1 MQWEELESL
10 AENLRRYTEE
20 AMNKIEVAPWI
31 EYDVSSM
38 KELYTELTL
47 ETITKTAR
55 GEEAEPVSSYS
66 DLFKTAENNDEV
78 IRENIPQKITS
89 QHHVES
95 ERYRSDLM
103 AKISTGLCDS
113 CNEIVKENISKLC
126 TEKKNINTG
135 ETIVIRPSKYVK
147 TQMKAKTKKILLKGD
162 PGMGKSTLM
171 KKITYDWA
179 IKEFT
184 SFVLVF
190 FVLLKLI
197 NSGDPIE
204 NIIIEQNP
212 ELKGLGIT
220 PMKLRAILDTF
231 GNRCLLVM
239 DGLDEHAPGKNEDSD
254 VLNIIRR
261 EKLLDSNIIV
271 SSRPHSTLSIEHSFY
286 TIIRIDGFTQAKAE
300 NFARNILKDES
311 KIQGVLKFNPADF
324 SDDTPLH
331 KCPILLSFMCLLVTE
346 DDIDLSS
353 KTIHIGEIYTRMV
366 RCLYKKFTIRKG
378 QDFVK
383 RKFIQTLTELGKLA
397 FDTLLSGHPLLQKR
411 DVIKDIG
418 PDAFDYGLLIGHE
431 DSRRRQDETADIY
444 VTFPHRSIQEFLGT
458 FYFIMML
465 NAGKSIESLLDSDCK
480 EPIFMMNPLFLHFCL
495 WFLYSDQEYFSFEN
509 IYQLRGSLVS
519 YCFKRI
525 KFLEDVTKIIN
536 TYPGLDIQGAF
547 KKQDDLSLK
556 FFKRLFQKL
565 YKGTDIIFPKSLEEL
580 KWILAMG
587 STHQHIIVPGLNIS
601 RINQTE
607 VFIHGEDTH
616 LSELVDARINVGRI
630 HCQLTLS
637 QVKSVNLPKFLCES
651 MKTLNIYSNHTSAML
666 FDKPL
671 PSSPHLA
678 HLLMRNLTIHENALG
693 ALCAAVSE
701 GHLPNLTDFS
711 IINCKGVAGKLSSLF
726 RSEWPQLSHLKL
738 CEIGLEVTDLD
749 TLSKHGSLFPNL
761 KFLELSPNDYFRRS
775 FFLEQTNLTSLF
787 LGEVVLDG
795 IGETGNIIPDVTNLG
810 LSLKEDSRLS
820 QLNHLKSVQ
829 SLVLYRCI
837 RKASDLETLAMVKKN
852 LKYTLH
858 KLDISHSRGI
868 SGQMP
873 LFLGQL
879 TLYETILHRHSF
891 PSLNSLILSDC
902 GLNSHDLCSL
912 AQASVEGRFPVLK
925 QLDISY
931 NDDVCSDALFHSS
944 CQWNKLFKLNI
955 TGIRHQN
962 IKSGS
967 LQSLQ
972 ELSLSDCNILIQ
984 NTWWP
989 DLQILC
995 VDKCSETNLK
1005 QIADASDGGYLPAVK
1020 TVCVH
1025 SDSERWLEST
1035 CQPSFARLVK
1045 SNISVHNFIPP
1056 HDPFSSTTCVCQSE
1070 VPHSSVPYAAYIL
1083 DLLFF
1088 IFAACVLCTSLMY
1101 VVSALI
1107 DSGVFSAAM
1116 TILREGYATISIVLY
1131 VSYVTASNVL
1141 NLFLTTSY
1149 SVLVKILTIT
1159 MTILYDSYSTVT
1171 IGTSYMFNA
1180 VTSGTNHMFNTVAS
1194 GTSYMFNTVACGTS
1208 YMFST
1213 VASGTSYMFSTVT
1226 SGTSYMFNAV
1236 TSGTNYMFNAVVSGT
1251 SYMFNTVASGI
1262 SYVLNVVVSGPS
1274 YMLTTV
1280 ASGTSYMF
1288 STVTS
1293 GISYV
1298 LNVVVSGPSYMLTT
1312 VASGTSYMFSTVTSG
1327 ISYVL
1332 NVVVSGPSYMLTTV
1346 ASGTSYMFS
1355 TVTSGISYVL
1365 NVVVSGPSYMLTTVA
1380 SGTSYMFST
1389 VTSGISYVLNVVV
1402 SGPSYML
1409 TTVASGTSYMF
1420 STVTSGISYV
1430 LNVVVSGPSYM
1441 LTTVA
1446 SGTSYMFSTVT
1457 SGISYVLNVVVS
1469 GPSYMLT
1476 TVASGTSYMF
1486 STVTSGISYVLNV
1499 VVSGPSYMLTTV
1511 ASGTSYMFSTVT
1523 SGISYVLNVVVS
1535 GPSYMLT
1542 TVASGTSYMFNTVT
1556 SGISYVLNV
1565 VVSGPSY
1572 MLTTVDSGTSYLLNA
1587 AIHYLLATVI
1597 GIISSRF
1604 WIGIIIL
1611 SIIVFITVRNVPR
1624 RDDLHCVIKI
1634 YAIAMS
1640 VHISI
1645 CALSGTSNMY
1655 SAVIGVSSMFHV
1667 IVRFIAL
1674 CVCIIT
1680 VINVIVIVIR
1690 FHHDCIPPVIIAIRN
1705 RFVTKINMLHNS
1717 LIDAFANALWYVH
1730 VTSYNAL
1737 LYVITENRCRYCV
1750 FWLSLLTSTVNFLSE
1765 ISLIFYTYLVLLCS
1779 LLISYHYMV
1788 EKSRK
1793 IRNRNDGSSNPLLFD
1808 IVDPLVAISVFFT
1821 IIDFHFDTH
1830 SITFIMVDM
1839 IFILGFLPLDVLVKI
1854 LDENYTF
1861 DVYTITT
1868 GLFVAT
1874 ANHVFSTHISLYM
1887 CMSVMSVMFLIIL
1900 YCQGWPDEVN
1910 IMTRVAFFL
1919 TVNFFATVVD
1929 FLFNIHFIV
1938 HVLLAVLCLW
1948 LFILWTASTKFKL
1961 HRNKSVYV
1969 FELLL
1974 AVLFPLS

>member
-10 AENLRRYTEE
+10 AENLRPYTAQ

-38 KELYTELTL
+38 EELYTELTL

-55 GEEAEPVSSYS
+55 GEKAEPVSSYS

-78 IRENIPQKITS
+78 VRENIPQKIMS

-179 IKEFT
+179 IKKFT

-239 DGLDEHAPGKNEDSD
+239 DGLDEHAPAKNEDSD

-397 FDTLLSGHPLLQKR
+397 FDTLLSGHPLLQKS

-431 DSRRRQDETADIY
+431 DSRRRRDETADIY

-495 WFLYSDQEYFSFEN
+495 WFLYSDQEYFSLEN
-509 IYQLRGSLVS
+509 RDQLRDSLVS

-525 KFLEDVTKIIN
+525 IFLEDVTKIIN

-556 FFKRLFQKL
+556 FFKRLFQEL

-580 KWILAMG
+580 KWILLTMG
-587 STHQHIIVPGLNIS
+587 STHQHIIVPGLNMS

-607 VFIHGEDTH
+607 VFIHTEDTH
-616 LSELVDARINVGRI
+616 LSELLDARINVGRI

-637 QVKSVNLPKFLCES
+637 QVKSVNLSKFLCKS
-651 MKTLNIYSNHTSAML
+651 MKTLNIYSNHTSAIL
-666 FDKPL
+666 SDRPL

-711 IINCKGVAGKLSSLF
+711 IINCKGVAGKLSLLF

-749 TLSKHGSLFPNL
+749 TLSKHGSLIPNL

-829 SLVLYRCI
+829 SIVLYRCI

-891 PSLNSLILSDC
+891 PSLSSLILSDC

-931 NDDVCSDALFHSS
+931 NDDICSDALFHSS

-1035 CQPSFARLVK
+1035 CEPSFARLVK
-1045 SNISVHNFIPP
+1045 SNISVHNLILP

-1070 VPHSSVPYAAYIL
+1070 VPHSSVPYATYIL

-1131 VSYVTASNVL
+1131 VSCATASNVL

-1171 IGTSYMFNA
+1171 IGTNYMFNA
-1180 VTSGTNHMFNTVAS
+1180 VTSDTSYMFNTVAR
-1194 GTSYMFNTVACGTS
+1194 GTSYMFNTVASDTS

-1213 VASGTSYMFSTVT
+1213 VASGTSYMFNAVA
-1226 SGTSYMFNAV
+1226 SGTSYMFN
-1236 TSGTNYMFNAVVSGT
+1236 
-1251 SYMFNTVASGI
+1251 
-1262 SYVLNVVVSGPS
+1262 
-1274 YMLTTV
+1274 TV

-1346 ASGTSYMFS
+1346 ASGTSY
-1355 TVTSGISYVL
+1355 
-1365 NVVVSGPSYMLTTVA
+1365 
-1380 SGTSYMFST
+1380 
-1389 VTSGISYVLNVVV
+1389 
-1402 SGPSYML
+1402 
-1409 TTVASGTSYMF
+1409 
-1420 STVTSGISYV
+1420 
-1430 LNVVVSGPSYM
+1430 
-1441 LTTVA
+1441 
-1446 SGTSYMFSTVT
+1446 
-1457 SGISYVLNVVVS
+1457 
-1469 GPSYMLT
+1469 
-1476 TVASGTSYMF
+1476 
-1486 STVTSGISYVLNV
+1486 
-1499 VVSGPSYMLTTV
+1499 
-1511 ASGTSYMFSTVT
+1511 
-1523 SGISYVLNVVVS
+1523 
-1535 GPSYMLT
+1535 
-1542 TVASGTSYMFNTVT
+1542 
-1556 SGISYVLNV
+1556 
-1565 VVSGPSY
+1565 
-1572 MLTTVDSGTSYLLNA
+1572 LLNA

-1611 SIIVFITVRNVPR
+1611 PIIVFITVRNVPR

-1667 IVRFIAL
+1667 IVPFIAL

-1690 FHHDCIPPVIIAIRN
+1690 FHHDCIPPVFIAIRN
-1705 RFVTKINMLHNS
+1705 RFVTKINMLDNS

-1730 VTSYNAL
+1730 ITSYNAL
-1737 LYVITENRCRYCV
+1737 LYVNTEDRYSNCV
-1750 FWLSLLTSTVNFLSE
+1750 FWLSSLTSTVNFLSG
-1765 ISLIFYTYLVLLCS
+1765 ISLIFYTYPVLLCS
-1779 LLISYHYMV
+1779 LTISYLYMV
-1788 EKSRK
+1788 KKSRK
-1793 IRNRNDGSSNPLLFD
+1793 IINRNYGSSNRLFD
-1808 IVDPLVAISVFFT
+1808 KIDIFGWLPIIVFFT
-1821 IIDFHFDTH
+1821 IIDFLFDT
-1830 SITFIMVDM
+1830 SSVIFITVDM
-1839 IFILGFLPLDVLVKI
+1839 SYVVYFSSDMLAKI
-1854 LDENYTF
+1854 LDENYMF
-1861 DVYTITT
+1861 DVYTITS
-1868 GLFVAT
+1868 GLLIAT
-1874 ANHVFSTHISLYM
+1874 ANHVFNTHISLYV

-1900 YCQGWPDEVN
+1900 YCQGWPNEVSDK
-1910 IMTRVAFFL
+1910 TFDAFIVTVSFL
-1919 TVNFFATVVD
+1919 ATVVD

-1938 HVLLAVLCLW
+1938 HVLLAVLFLW
-1948 LFILWTASTKFKL
+1948 LCCLCSPFRELKS

-1969 FELLL
+1969 IELLL
-1974 AVLFPLS
+1974 AVLFPWSYFTVN